1 MAESVRIKP
10 EPEAGSPFAEDE
22 LDESTDL
29 EFYDKNFQE
38 DTYSRMYLARL
49 PASLWKAW
57 AELDDDEEIEIGK
70 IRQWAMP
77 NGKLVRH

>member
-1 MAESVRIKP
+1 MAEPVRIKP

-29 EFYDKNFQE
+29 EFYDKTFQE

-70 IRQWAMP
+70 IRQWAQP

>member
-1 MAESVRIKP
+1 MAEPVRIKP
-10 EPEAGSPFAEDE
+10 ELEAGSPFAEDE

-29 EFYDKNFQE
+29 EFYDKTFQE

-49 PASLWKAW
+49 PASLWGAW

-70 IRQWAMP
+70 IRQWAQP